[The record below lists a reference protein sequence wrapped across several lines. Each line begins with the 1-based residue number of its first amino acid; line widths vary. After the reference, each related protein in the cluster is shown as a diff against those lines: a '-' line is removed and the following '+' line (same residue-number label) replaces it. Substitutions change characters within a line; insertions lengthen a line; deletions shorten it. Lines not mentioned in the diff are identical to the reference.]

1 MHFGLASIKHRTNSF
16 KVVVNIF
23 FSVFIIFL
31 FAFLICTRQ
40 ILGISPLKTSLDTGS
55 SIVALNPH
63 CFFSSSLVPQL
74 LLVPAL
80 GNHDCF
86 VRAFLTSKCLSEQV
100 ILYNYVGCY
109 NSPLLFRELY
119 TIFLSIDPL
128 GDAQFSCCISEMK
141 ASLYQDD
148 RSELELQNQDIHD
161 HCVRTESRHDELS
174 SVQVRMSG
182 L

>member
-23 FSVFIIFL
+23 FLLSSSSTSSSYIHLACVNFSLYALIDSRFKSSLFL
-31 FAFLICTRQ
+31 FFLNSPLASSCPSTRQ
-40 ILGISPLKTSLDTGS
+40 SRLRCASVSHKQMPLRTS
-55 SIVALNPH
+55 H
-63 CFFSSSLVPQL
+63 LV
-74 LLVPAL
+74 
-80 GNHDCF
+80 
-86 VRAFLTSKCLSEQV
+86 
-100 ILYNYVGCY
+100 YNYVGFY

-128 GDAQFSCCISEMK
+128 GDAQFSCCFSEMK
-141 ASLYQDD
+141 ESLYQDD
-148 RSELELQNQDIHD
+148 RSEWELQNQDIHD